1 MGDLAI
7 TSAERSAQW
16 LLHCA
21 PADAAALA
29 GATGLALGSKMLR
42 ANACGDGHALHL
54 APDEWLLIGVDVAAF
69 AGVGPPHALVDV
81 SERTLGVELAGPL
94 APLALAAG
102 CPLDL
107 GDGAFPAGACT
118 RTLFGKITVLLW
130 RRAAGTWRM
139 DYGRSFNAYARGL
152 LELAAVDAAL

>member
-1 MGDLAI
+1 MLDVAI
-7 TSAERSAQW
+7 DAPGVSVRRALLLPQR

-21 PADAAALA
+21 PNDA
-29 GATGLALGSKMLR
+29 GALSLDSTMLR
-42 ANACGDGHALHL
+42 AVVHGGGHALHL
-54 APDEWLLIGVDVAAF
+54 APDEWLLIGVAIAAP
-69 AGVGPPHALVDV
+69 AVPHSLVDV
-81 SERTLGVELAGPL
+81 SDRTLGLEITRPL

-107 GDGAFPAGACT
+107 GDTAFPVGACS

-130 RRAAGTWRM
+130 RQAADTWRM
-139 DYGRSFNAYARGL
+139 DYGRSFDAYACGL